1 MWLYLAALLGLYFLR
16 RWYQERQ
23 TVENLTEKYVFIT
36 GCDSGF
42 GNLLARQ
49 LDARGLR
56 VLAAC
61 LTQKGAEQLGK
72 GTSGRLKTT
81 ILDVSST
88 ESVAAATEWV
98 KGCIGSKGLWGLVN
112 NAGTALP
119 SGPNEWLTK
128 DDFAKVINVNL
139 LGMIDVTLH
148 MVPLVRRARGR
159 VVNIS
164 SVNGRLVIYGGGYC
178 PSKFGVEAFSDSLRR
193 ELHPFGVQVSI
204 VEPGGFQTN
213 IFTQAVE
220 NLKKVWNRAPSDIK
234 EVYGEQYLEN
244 YYQICQYTVNIA
256 SSKLHPVTDCMEHA
270 LTSCSPRTRYSAG
283 WDAKFL
289 YIPASYFPTSI
300 VDFVVSCIQPKPA
313 QAV

>member
-16 RWYQERQ
+16 QWYKERQ

-72 GTSGRLKTT
+72 ATSERLKTT
-81 ILDVSST
+81 ILDVTST

-98 KGCIGSKGLWGLVN
+98 KGCIGNKGLWGLVN

-139 LGMIDVTLH
+139 LGLIDVTLH
-148 MVPLVRRARGR
+148 MMPLVRKARGR
-159 VVNIS
+159 VVNVCS
-164 SVNGRLVIYGGGYC
+164 TMGRLAGFGGGYC

-193 ELHPFGVQVSI
+193 ELHLFGVQVSI
-204 VEPGGFQTN
+204 VEPGGFQTT
-213 IFTQAVE
+213 IFTQVVE
-220 NLKKVWNRAPSDIK
+220 DLKTVWNRVPSDIK
-234 EVYGEQYLEN
+234 EAYGEQYLEN
-244 YYQICQYTVNIA
+244 FCKFAQVSFNAA
-256 SSKLHPVTDCMEHA
+256 SSKLHLVTDCIEHA
-270 LTSCSPRTRYSAG
+270 LTSCYPRTRYSPG

-289 YIPASYFPTSI
+289 YLPASYFPTSI
-300 VDFVVSCIQPKPA
+300 VDFVMSCLLPTPA

>member
-23 TVENLTEKYVFIT
+23 TMEKLTEKYVFIT

-61 LTQKGAEQLGK
+61 LTQKGAEQLDK
-72 GTSGRLKTT
+72 ATSERLKTT
-81 ILDVSST
+81 VLDVTST
-88 ESVAAATEWV
+88 ERVAAATEWV
-98 KGCIGSKGLWGLVN
+98 KGCIGNKGLWGLVN
-112 NAGTALP
+112 NAGTSLP
-119 SGPNEWLTK
+119 SGPNEWLTR

-148 MVPLVRRARGR
+148 MLPLVRRARGR
-159 VVNIS
+159 VVNVS
-164 SVNGRLVIYGGGYC
+164 SVSGRLATFGGGYC

-204 VEPGGFQTN
+204 VEPGGFQTS
-213 IFTQAVE
+213 IVTQPLE
-220 NLKKVWNRAPSDIK
+220 GSKTVWNRVPSDIK
-234 EVYGEQYLEN
+234 EAYGEQYLEN
-244 YYQICQYTVNIA
+244 FCKIVQDIFNTS
-256 SSKLHPVTDCMEHA
+256 SSKLHLVSDCIEHA
-270 LTSCSPRTRYSAG
+270 LTSCYPRTRYSPG
-283 WDAKFL
+283 WDAKFF
-289 YIPASYFPTSI
+289 YIPVSYFPTSI
-300 VDFVVSCIQPKPA
+300 ADFMISGFLPKPA